1 MNRVNIFG
9 KVILKHKDY
18 DDSVLILKRPAYDF
32 YEPIGGNW
40 RQILKIN
47 DLKALK
53 MAYKESALKN

>member
-9 KVILKHKDY
+9 KVILKHKEY
-18 DDSVLILKRPAYDF
+18 PDSVLILKRPAYDF
-32 YEPIGGNW
+32 YEPIGDNW

-53 MAYKESALKN
+53 MAYKESVLKN